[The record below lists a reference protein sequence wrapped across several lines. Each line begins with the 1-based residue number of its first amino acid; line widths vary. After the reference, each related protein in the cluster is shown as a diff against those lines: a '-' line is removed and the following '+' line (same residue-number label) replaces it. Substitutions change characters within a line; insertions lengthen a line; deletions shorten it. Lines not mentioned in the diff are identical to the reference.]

1 MNFFRPLSVLGT
13 RFPNFLAQPLLPR
26 QKLEDKKKEATES
39 FAKIS
44 FSVQSSLSKSCMPA
58 TYKPPGASFQN

>member
-13 RFPNFLAQPLLPR
+13 RFPSFLAQPFIPK

-39 FAKIS
+39 LTRIS
-44 FSVQSSLSKSCMPA
+44 FSPQSSFVMSYSPPA
-58 TYKPPGASFQN
+58 YKPPTASFQN